1 MVFRKK
7 KRVKKK
13 TAKRFRFQ
21 LSLAEIAGIA
31 IVSFCLFLW
40 MFLLGIWAGQTI
52 LLPSSDTGISPVAGR
67 HASLPFDH
75 KTTTQVIQPQGKKRA
90 VTR

>member
-1 MVFRKK
+1 MVVRKK

-13 TAKRFRFQ
+13 PAKRFRFQ
-21 LSLAEIAGIA
+21 LSLAEIAGIG

-52 LLPSSDTGISPVAGR
+52 LLPSSDTGTSPVAGR
-67 HASLPFDH
+67 HAPLSFDQ
-75 KTTTQVIQPQGKKRA
+75 KTTTPVIRPQGKKKA